1 MRSKLVALVLIA
13 FCAGMSEAQDA
24 TAGLEN
30 SVVKVFSS
38 MRYRDPYK
46 PGAKQAPADATGSG
60 VVISGNRILT
70 NAHVVMFAGEV
81 QVRANQSG
89 NKLAVWNLKS
99 TR

>member
-13 FCAGMSEAQDA
+13 FCAGMSEAQ
-24 TAGLEN
+24 
-30 SVVKVFSS
+30 
-38 MRYRDPYK
+38 
-46 PGAKQAPADATGSG
+46 DATGSG